1 MVSMQLLLLQSPT
14 PLKVPL
20 PSAGLSHSSFGVKEE
35 LVLGQSWLFQVVEE
49 RNDQHLVDDRIAI
62 LYF

>member
-1 MVSMQLLLLQSPT
+1 MQLLLFQSPT

-35 LVLGQSWLFQVVEE
+35 LVLGQSWLFQVVGEAPGRE
-49 RNDQHLVDDRIAI
+49 MIST
-62 LYF
+62 

>member
-1 MVSMQLLLLQSPT
+1 MVSMQLLLFQSPT

-35 LVLGQSWLFQVVEE
+35 LVLGQSWLFQVVGEAPGRE
-49 RNDQHLVDDRIAI
+49 MIST
-62 LYF
+62 